1 MRQLVYEALMASD
14 ELRDEVDNRIFAA
27 SNVDYQGKK
36 PLIVLRSHTSFP
48 IARAEGRGLGSRTY
62 LQLWVHDK
70 PGSYVRID
78 KVLSICRKVLEAMPP
93 QDNFL
98 EATWIESGVDLRDD
112 QMETIT
118 RYSRFQITETIR
130 ELA

>member
-1 MRQLVYEALMASD
+1 MREIIFEALKGDAAVYA
-14 ELRDEVDNRIFAA
+14 EVQDRIFAA

-36 PLIVLRSHTSFP
+36 PLVVLRSHTSFP
-48 IARAEGRGLGSRTY
+48 VARAEGKALGGRTY

-78 KVLSICRKVLEAMPP
+78 RTLVACRRVIEAIAPVG
-93 QDNFL
+93 NFL

-112 QMETIT
+112 QMNTVC
-118 RYSRFQITETIR
+118 RYSRFQITETLR
-130 ELA
+130 ELV